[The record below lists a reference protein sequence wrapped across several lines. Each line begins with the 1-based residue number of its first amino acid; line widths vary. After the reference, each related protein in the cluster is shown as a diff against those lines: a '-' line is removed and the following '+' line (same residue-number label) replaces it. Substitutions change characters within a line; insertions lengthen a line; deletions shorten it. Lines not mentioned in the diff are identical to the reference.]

1 MTEEV
6 FNRGGI
12 QQRKGST
19 EEGLMIGRIRR
30 NGKRHTCKHFCK
42 LMAPAMGIVTWLQ
55 YGYVR
60 NSLIAGAS
68 VRNHPKSG
76 RMLGRQRFPI

>member
-1 MTEEV
+1 MTEEG
-6 FNRGGI
+6 FNRGRV
-12 QQRKGST
+12 QRRKSST
-19 EEGLMIGRIRR
+19 EAGFMIGRIRR
-30 NGKRHTCKHFCK
+30 NGKRQTCKHFCK

-60 NSLIAGAS
+60 NSLIAGAI